1 MNKKINTVIKNL
13 TIVFLII
20 TLISTTV
27 DLIYPNKML
36 DDLNIALIGI
46 VIVLLGIK
54 EPKKLNGRIYIFIG
68 VLILFES
75 IYRIIV

>member
-20 TLISTTV
+20 TLTSTTV
-27 DLIYPNKML
+27 SLINPNKIL

-54 EPKKLNGRIYIFIG
+54 EPKKLNGRIYIVVG

-75 IYRIIV
+75 IYKIIV